1 MYFACLSR
9 RTFLEPFSDIWSLI
23 YPEFSAD
30 VVVESDAC
38 LALLAVASLSNQ
50 LLGAI
55 AYVPKPPRDQIK
67 LGNEPQE
74 AQTFHQTSIYRPPDD
89 YSLMGSRPNAPQEFH
104 MYDNFGKDSPMP
116 GIATFA
122 HIDWTNC
129 FVPENDGSFDIGI
142 VGMPFDLGV
151 SYRPGQ
157 RFGPAATRTAAQ
169 RMAPFISWSMA
180 HGMVNPFLDWAT
192 VVDCG
197 DIPNSV
203 FDKYE
208 AVQELG
214 AGLHSMA
221 SRKPKDTVKGDKVRL
236 ITLGGDHTITLPS
249 LRALYPVWGE
259 MAVIHFDSHL
269 DTWNPAQWGGGL
281 NNIHVGTRAVLFDKN
296 EDLRHDAECGFQCI
310 MATDVDTIGINAI
323 VERIVE
329 RVGNNPV
336 YVTIDIDVLDP
347 ATGTTEI
354 GGWSTRELVAVLRG
368 LSNAGVLIIGADVAE
383 LSPVYDDASQT
394 TATAV
399 AQLVF
404 ELLQWMVKV
413 PYN

>member
-1 MYFACLSR
+1 MIHSR
-9 RTFLEPFSDIWSLI
+9 TLVTI
-23 YPEFSAD
+23 
-30 VVVESDAC
+30 
-38 LALLAVASLSNQ
+38 AVLGSLS
-50 LLGAI
+50 GAAI
-55 AYVPKPPRDQIK
+55 AVPRPQHDQVP
-67 LGNEPQE
+67 LASQSHHE
-74 AQTFHQTSIYRPPDD
+74 QTFHETSIYKSSKSANAMGHGSNTPP
-89 YSLMGSRPNAPQEFH
+89 EFH
-104 MYDNFGKDSPMP
+104 LYDNFGKDSPMP

-122 HIDWTNC
+122 HINWTNC

-157 RFGPAATRTAAQ
+157 RFGPIATRMAAQ

-180 HGMVNPFLDWAT
+180 HDMVNPFLDWAT
-192 VVDCG
+192 VTDCG

-214 AGLHSMA
+214 SGLHSMA
-221 SRKPKDTVKGDKVRL
+221 SRKPKNTTMGDKVRL

-259 MAVIHFDSHL
+259 IAVIHFDSHL
-269 DTWNPAQWGGGL
+269 DTWNPAQWGGGVNKYDEITHGTL
-281 NNIHVGTRAVLFDKN
+281 LHFAHEEGLLKNDTGVHVGTRAVLFDKT
-296 EDLRHDAECGFQCI
+296 EDLRHDAECGFRCI
-310 MATDVDTIGINAI
+310 MATDIDTFGIDAI
-323 VERIVE
+323 VKSITE
-329 RVGNNPV
+329 RVGNNLV
-336 YVTIDIDVLDP
+336 YVTIDIDVLDPAFAP

-354 GGWSTRELVAVLRG
+354 GGWSTRELMGLIRG
-368 LSNAGVLIIGADVAE
+368 LSNAGVKIIGADIAE
-383 LSPVYDDASQT
+383 LSPVYDDVSQS

-413 PYN
+413 PVTRD